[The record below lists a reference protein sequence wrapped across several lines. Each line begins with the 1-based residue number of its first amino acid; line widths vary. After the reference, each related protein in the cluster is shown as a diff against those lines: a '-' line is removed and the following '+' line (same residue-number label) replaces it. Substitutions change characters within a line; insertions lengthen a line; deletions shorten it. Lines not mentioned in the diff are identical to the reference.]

1 MKLLCITPNPAL
13 DRTLTVPGFHD
24 GAIFRTSTVLM
35 AAGGKG
41 LNVARAARIL
51 GAESLCVCPLRGH
64 TGRLVAELAE
74 REGMRGAWTWLE
86 GETRTC
92 TIIVNEEGATVVNE
106 TGSNIPP
113 QAWAQ
118 FHADVLTQAVNCD
131 TICLS
136 GSFPPGITEANCGDL
151 IQALVASGK
160 PVWVDS
166 SNMALRS
173 ALAVEGVNI
182 KVNDEE
188 IGVVL
193 EKTVSGVDAAIDA
206 AAQVSQRTRG
216 AVVVTLGK
224 LGAVMVS
231 GERRFVASP
240 PDLPIKSPVGSG
252 DSFLAGL
259 ATTGATLEGLR
270 RAVAAGTANALSVG
284 GGQFSLEDFE
294 RILAATQTA
303 VVWGDPPVPST
314 LTFVE

>member
-1 MKLLCITPNPAL
+1 MKILCITPNPAL
-13 DRTLTVPGFHD
+13 DRTLTVPGFEQ
-24 GAIFRTSTVLM
+24 GEIFRTSTVLL

-51 GAESLCVCPLRGH
+51 GAEPLCVCPLRGH
-64 TGRLVAELAE
+64 TGRLVAQLAE
-74 REGMRGAWTWLE
+74 SEGMRGAWTWLE

-92 TIIVNEEGATVVNE
+92 TIIVNEGGATVVNE

-118 FHADVLTQAVNCD
+118 FQTDVLAQAAHTD

-136 GSFPPGITEANCGDL
+136 GSFPPGITETNCGDL
-151 IQALVASGK
+151 IQALVATGK

-173 ALAVEGVNI
+173 ALAVAGVNI

-188 IGVVL
+188 IGAVL
-193 EKTVSGVDAAIDA
+193 DKTISGVDAAIDA
-206 AAQVSQRTRG
+206 AEQVSQRTG
-216 AVVVTLGK
+216 AAVVVTLGK

-231 GERRFVASP
+231 RDGCFVASP
-240 PDLPIKSPVGSG
+240 PHLPIKSPVGSG

-270 RAVAAGTANALSVG
+270 RAVAAGTANALTVG
-284 GGQFSLEDFE
+284 GGQFSVEDFDSV
-294 RILAATQTA
+294 LAQTQTA
-303 VVWGDPPVPST
+303 VV
-314 LTFVE
+314 